1 MDCCI
6 TQPHFILLAGLANR
20 YPKCVL
26 EISASNAVLRKEVCK
41 SFCQSGTRSH
51 LNENNK
57 VKPDLSNAPQTNF
70 FLARWIDIGVMSD
83 DTENPLTLCSS
94 RSLNFPASLKQ

>member
-6 TQPHFILLAGLANR
+6 TQPHFILLASLADRN
-20 YPKCVL
+20 PKYVF
-26 EISASNAVLRKEVCK
+26 EISASNAVRRKEVCK

-70 FLARWIDIGVMSD
+70 FLPRWIDSGIMSD
-83 DTENPLTLCSS
+83 DTWKPSDIVQQS
-94 RSLNFPASLKQ
+94 QS